1 MKCLL
6 TYKLS
11 LSLFSPE
18 ITFENTNF
26 SIISRETK
34 TEIMW
39 LSLSMSLRIFVNP
52 GPADLLRGELMP
64 NNLKKKCSHWSWV
77 HPRIK
82 TGASVYFNFFCDR
95 EFRTSVSMHAIL
107 LVAAV
112 DYFYNHNLGVG
123 DAHAAAEGKQGQ
135 WLGILIGSEI
145 SRCKYTTLGQ
155 ILDIDSDCGLDHH
168 QNWIICSLCQ
178 CEHFLKVFIKICI

>member
-34 TEIMW
+34 TEIMC

-52 GPADLLRGELMP
+52 GPGL
-64 NNLKKKCSHWSWV
+64 
-77 HPRIK
+77 
-82 TGASVYFNFFCDR
+82 
-95 EFRTSVSMHAIL
+95 IL
-107 LVAAV
+107 
-112 DYFYNHNLGVG
+112 
-123 DAHAAAEGKQGQ
+123 AEGNGSGKQTNRQ
-135 WLGILIGSEI
+135 ICMHFYDLSSLIE
-145 SRCKYTTLGQ
+145 KV
-155 ILDIDSDCGLDHH
+155 
-168 QNWIICSLCQ
+168 SLTAC
-178 CEHFLKVFIKICI
+178 L

>member
-34 TEIMW
+34 TEIMC

-52 GPADLLRGELMP
+52 GPEAMP
-64 NNLKKKCSHWSWV
+64 ARDSN
-77 HPRIK
+77 
-82 TGASVYFNFFCDR
+82 
-95 EFRTSVSMHAIL
+95 IL
-107 LVAAV
+107 
-112 DYFYNHNLGVG
+112 Y
-123 DAHAAAEGKQGQ
+123 K
-135 WLGILIGSEI
+135 
-145 SRCKYTTLGQ
+145 
-155 ILDIDSDCGLDHH
+155 
-168 QNWIICSLCQ
+168 
-178 CEHFLKVFIKICI
+178 

>member
-34 TEIMW
+34 TEIMC

-52 GPADLLRGELMP
+52 GPGDFQ
-64 NNLKKKCSHWSWV
+64 NSQFK
-77 HPRIK
+77 
-82 TGASVYFNFFCDR
+82 FCK
-95 EFRTSVSMHAIL
+95 
-107 LVAAV
+107 
-112 DYFYNHNLGVG
+112 
-123 DAHAAAEGKQGQ
+123 AAAENTIRDARTPQPGEIVFNTMRYSSSETVQR
-135 WLGILIGSEI
+135 LGHFQS
-145 SRCKYTTLGQ
+145 SVSVQ
-155 ILDIDSDCGLDHH
+155 IM
-168 QNWIICSLCQ
+168 
-178 CEHFLKVFIKICI
+178 FT

>member
-34 TEIMW
+34 TEILC

-52 GPADLLRGELMP
+52 GPEEYFSEGFLEGVFRG
-64 NNLKKKCSHWSWV
+64 
-77 HPRIK
+77 
-82 TGASVYFNFFCDR
+82 
-95 EFRTSVSMHAIL
+95 
-107 LVAAV
+107 
-112 DYFYNHNLGVG
+112 
-123 DAHAAAEGKQGQ
+123 
-135 WLGILIGSEI
+135 
-145 SRCKYTTLGQ
+145 
-155 ILDIDSDCGLDHH
+155 
-168 QNWIICSLCQ
+168 
-178 CEHFLKVFIKICI
+178 

>member
-34 TEIMW
+34 TEIMC

-52 GPADLLRGELMP
+52 GP
-64 NNLKKKCSHWSWV
+64 
-77 HPRIK
+77 
-82 TGASVYFNFFCDR
+82 
-95 EFRTSVSMHAIL
+95 
-107 LVAAV
+107 
-112 DYFYNHNLGVG
+112 GVG
-123 DAHAAAEGKQGQ
+123 ILQSSIKGK
-135 WLGILIGSEI
+135 I
-145 SRCKYTTLGQ
+145 SDLADDLTLNSRQ
-155 ILDIDSDCGLDHH
+155 
-168 QNWIICSLCQ
+168 
-178 CEHFLKVFIKICI
+178 

>member
-34 TEIMW
+34 TEIMC

-52 GPADLLRGELMP
+52 GPGFHVSNKTTFSCQKTNLDFV
-64 NNLKKKCSHWSWV
+64 LKKCISMPGSF
-77 HPRIK
+77 
-82 TGASVYFNFFCDR
+82 FNTKSTCF
-95 EFRTSVSMHAIL
+95 
-107 LVAAV
+107 
-112 DYFYNHNLGVG
+112 
-123 DAHAAAEGKQGQ
+123 
-135 WLGILIGSEI
+135 
-145 SRCKYTTLGQ
+145 
-155 ILDIDSDCGLDHH
+155 
-168 QNWIICSLCQ
+168 
-178 CEHFLKVFIKICI
+178 

>member
-34 TEIMW
+34 TEIMC

-52 GPADLLRGELMP
+52 GPGSPKRLLERPLPRHSGRALETRIGLVCNYTLLRTYPLGEGLNQKVENLMKGP
-64 NNLKKKCSHWSWV
+64 
-77 HPRIK
+77 
-82 TGASVYFNFFCDR
+82 
-95 EFRTSVSMHAIL
+95 FRLNDLALTRQFVC
-107 LVAAV
+107 
-112 DYFYNHNLGVG
+112 NH
-123 DAHAAAEGKQGQ
+123 
-135 WLGILIGSEI
+135 I
-145 SRCKYTTLGQ
+145 
-155 ILDIDSDCGLDHH
+155 
-168 QNWIICSLCQ
+168 
-178 CEHFLKVFIKICI
+178 

>member
-34 TEIMW
+34 TEIMC

-52 GPADLLRGELMP
+52 GPGHFTFRLISVNVDMSQLPYSVFREMLLR
-64 NNLKKKCSHWSWV
+64 LKPFIWRSE
-77 HPRIK
+77 K
-82 TGASVYFNFFCDR
+82 T
-95 EFRTSVSMHAIL
+95 T
-107 LVAAV
+107 
-112 DYFYNHNLGVG
+112 
-123 DAHAAAEGKQGQ
+123 
-135 WLGILIGSEI
+135 
-145 SRCKYTTLGQ
+145 
-155 ILDIDSDCGLDHH
+155 
-168 QNWIICSLCQ
+168 
-178 CEHFLKVFIKICI
+178 

>member
-34 TEIMW
+34 TEIMC

-52 GPADLLRGELMP
+52 GP
-64 NNLKKKCSHWSWV
+64 
-77 HPRIK
+77 
-82 TGASVYFNFFCDR
+82 
-95 EFRTSVSMHAIL
+95 
-107 LVAAV
+107 
-112 DYFYNHNLGVG
+112 
-123 DAHAAAEGKQGQ
+123 
-135 WLGILIGSEI
+135 
-145 SRCKYTTLGQ
+145 
-155 ILDIDSDCGLDHH
+155 DIDTTTSTSDDNPFAGPRTQPTGKVLVKMPTDE
-168 QNWIICSLCQ
+168 WLCKKM
-178 CEHFLKVFIKICI
+178 ENLT

>member
-34 TEIMW
+34 TEIMC

-52 GPADLLRGELMP
+52 GPGNITTGSFVGREKP
-64 NNLKKKCSHWSWV
+64 V
-77 HPRIK
+77 H
-82 TGASVYFNFFCDR
+82 TVDQGSV
-95 EFRTSVSMHAIL
+95 L
-107 LVAAV
+107 
-112 DYFYNHNLGVG
+112 
-123 DAHAAAEGKQGQ
+123 
-135 WLGILIGSEI
+135 
-145 SRCKYTTLGQ
+145 
-155 ILDIDSDCGLDHH
+155 
-168 QNWIICSLCQ
+168 
-178 CEHFLKVFIKICI
+178 